1 MKSIRAPC
9 FDDIGRLKYTW
20 EQNLDEV
27 ILYFTVENVY
37 LNSGK
42 DMNSKNKMNKEDLSV
57 KIMCNKLKI
66 QNKSTNYEIFDD
78 TLFDKIDTSESLWY
92 IENNELIVQLS
103 KMRKG
108 SVWNSVIAS
117 NENSLNSIDIENMK
131 KQMMLERFQRE
142 NPGFDFSNAEFNG
155 NIPDPRNFMGG
166 LRKY

>member
-1 MKSIRAPC
+1 MKSIRVPC
-9 FDDIGRLKYTW
+9 FDHTGRLKYTW

-37 LNSGK
+37 LNSEK
-42 DMNSKNKMNKEDLSV
+42 DMNKNKMNKEDLSV

-78 TLFDKIDTSESLWY
+78 TIFDTIDTSESLWY

-108 SVWNSVIAS
+108 SVWNSVTIT
-117 NENSLNSIDIENMK
+117 NENSLNYIDIENMK

-166 LRKY
+166 LRKC

>member
-1 MKSIRAPC
+1 INIKPLSLP
-9 FDDIGRLKYTW
+9 Y
-20 EQNLDEV
+20 
-27 ILYFTVENVY
+27 YFPY
-37 LNSGK
+37 FFP
-42 DMNSKNKMNKEDLSV
+42 
-57 KIMCNKLKI
+57 
-66 QNKSTNYEIFDD
+66 NY
-78 TLFDKIDTSESLWY
+78 S
-92 IENNELIVQLS
+92 ENNELIVQLS

-166 LRKY
+166 LR